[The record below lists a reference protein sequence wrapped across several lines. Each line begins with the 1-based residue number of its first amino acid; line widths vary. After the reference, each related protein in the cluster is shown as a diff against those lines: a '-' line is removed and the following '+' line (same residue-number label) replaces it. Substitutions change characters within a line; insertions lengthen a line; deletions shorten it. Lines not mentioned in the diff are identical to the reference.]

1 MPNFSERN
9 NLRTTNIPIVIRNDA
24 QDDFRMWLIGLA
36 KQVGLPI
43 DTIRYLVCQKTYQA
57 EDPYNWSP
65 NEYMENEIYS
75 ILDGEP
81 LPEVGKTR
89 LAEYKAIK
97 KKVDAKAERLTRKEL
112 NMPKGE
118 WWFGSCH
125 TFWKHKK
132 KILREEYH
140 MIWRS
145 PQDLNPETCFD

>member
-1 MPNFSERN
+1 
-9 NLRTTNIPIVIRNDA
+9 LHKNDTLEI
-24 QDDFRMWLIGLA
+24 DFRHIICIS
-36 KQVGLPI
+36 QFF
-43 DTIRYLVCQKTYQA
+43 LVPLRKFCA
-57 EDPYNWSP
+57 ERRNT
-65 NEYMENEIYS
+65 MENTDYCT
-75 ILDGEP
+75 LDKES

-89 LAEYKAIK
+89 LAEYKAIR

-112 NMPKGE
+112 NMPKDE

-145 PQDLNPETCFD
+145 PQDLNPECCFD